1 MKFTWPEPQSFIA
14 IALVAAVIALMFVL
28 AFNSGP
34 SNVDV
39 FKIVVGTLV
48 GAVMT
53 IVGYYFG
60 SSKSSRAKDNTISTL
75 AGNASP
81 PSPPAPASSAST
93 AVSVTDVAKGAAVLA
108 LMVFAGAL
116 AVMPA
121 KAMAQTPQAM
131 DVPLPKAKAVRV
143 AVSRSGPPIVVAA
156 NVAPSRSAV
165 RSSSPPTS
173 SAPTS
178 SAPTSSAP
186 LSATQVQ
193 ENPLLLVKNFT
204 VGDLQAALADANA
217 QTPPDTAAAAC
228 YSALLTVVQSNVA
241 SPLPAGPGLFQALQ
255 KARDAKALIA
265 NLQSPT
271 GPLSALNTAC
281 APLVLDAQSTLL
293 GLGVGI
299 GLVASPVAP
308 AAGIAGVPAAVAA
321 FIAALPK

>member
-1 MKFTWPEPQSFIA
+1 MKFSWPEPQSFIA

-28 AFNSGP
+28 AFHSSPG
-34 SNVDV
+34 NVDV

-60 SSKSSRAKDNTISTL
+60 SSKSSRAKDDTISTL
-75 AGNASP
+75 AGNP
-81 PSPPAPASSAST
+81 PPPAPATSASGG
-93 AVSVTDVAKGAAVLA
+93 VSVTDVAKGAAVLV
-108 LMVFAGAL
+108 LMVCAGAL

-121 KAMAQTPQAM
+121 KAMAQTPQVM
-131 DVPLPKAKAVRV
+131 DVPLPKAKTARV
-143 AVSRSGPPIVVAA
+143 AASASGPAVVVAA
-156 NVAPSRSAV
+156 NAAPSRSAAPAN
-165 RSSSPPTS
+165 SPPSGS
-173 SAPTS
+173 SQLT
-178 SAPTSSAP
+178 
-186 LSATQVQ
+186 ATQVQ
-193 ENPLLLVKNFT
+193 QNPVLLIKNFT
-204 VGDLQAALADANA
+204 ISDLQAALNDANA
-217 QTPPDTAAAAC
+217 QSPPDAAAAAC
-228 YSALLTVVQSNVA
+228 YAALLTVVESNVA

-293 GLGVGI
+293 GLGVGV
-299 GLVASPVAP
+299 GLVVSPVAP

>member
-60 SSKSSRAKDNTISTL
+60 SSKSSRAKDDTISTL
-75 AGNASP
+75 AGNAP
-81 PSPPAPASSAST
+81 PPAPAPAASAST
-93 AVSVTDVAKGAAVLA
+93 GASVTDVAKGAAVLA

-121 KAMAQTPQAM
+121 KAMAQTPRAM
-131 DVPLPKAKAVRV
+131 DVPLPKAKAVRI
-143 AVSRSGPPIVVAA
+143 AASTSGPAIVVAA
-156 NVAPSRSAV
+156 NAASSRSAAP
-165 RSSSPPTS
+165 SSSVP
-173 SAPTS
+173 AN
-178 SAPTSSAP
+178 SAP

-193 ENPLLLVKNFT
+193 QNPLLLIKNFT
-204 VGDLQAALADANA
+204 IGDLQAALADANA
-217 QTPPDTAAAAC
+217 QTPPDTGAAAC
-228 YSALLTVVQSNVA
+228 YATLLTVVQSNVA

-293 GLGVGI
+293 GLGVGV

-308 AAGIAGVPAAVAA
+308 AAGIVGVPAAVAA

>member
-60 SSKSSRAKDNTISTL
+60 SSKSSRAKDDTISTL
-75 AGNASP
+75 AGNAPP
-81 PSPPAPASSAST
+81 PSPPAPAEPASA
-93 AVSVTDVAKGAAVLA
+93 AVSVTEVAKGAAVLA

-131 DVPLPKAKAVRV
+131 DVPLPKAKTVRV
-143 AVSRSGPPIVVAA
+143 AASRSGPAIVVAA

-165 RSSSPPTS
+165 RSSSPP
-173 SAPTS
+173 A
-178 SAPTSSAP
+178 SSAP

-193 ENPLLLVKNFT
+193 ENPLLLIKNFT
-204 VGDLQAALADANA
+204 VSDLQAALADANA

-293 GLGVGI
+293 GLGVGV

-321 FIAALPK
+321 FVAALPK

>member
-1 MKFTWPEPQSFIA
+1 MKFTWLEPQSFIA

-60 SSKSSRAKDNTISTL
+60 SSKSSRAKDDTISTL
-75 AGNASP
+75 AGNAP
-81 PSPPAPASSAST
+81 PPAPAAPAVSGSAG
-93 AVSVTDVAKGAAVLA
+93 ASVTDVAKGAAVLA
-108 LMVFAGAL
+108 LMVLAGAL

-143 AVSRSGPPIVVAA
+143 AASPSGPAIAVAA
-156 NVAPSRSAV
+156 NATPSRSAA
-165 RSSSPPTS
+165 RSSSAPATSAPAS
-173 SAPTS
+173 SARLT
-178 SAPTSSAP
+178 
-186 LSATQVQ
+186 ATQVQ
-193 ENPLLLVKNFT
+193 QNPLLLIKNFT
-204 VGDLQAALADANA
+204 ISDLQAALSDANA

-228 YSALLTVVQSNVA
+228 YSALLSVVQSNVA

-293 GLGVGI
+293 GLGVGV

>member
-60 SSKSSRAKDNTISTL
+60 SSKSSRAKDDTISTL
-75 AGNASP
+75 AGNP
-81 PSPPAPASSAST
+81 PPPAPAASAST
-93 AVSVTDVAKGAAVLA
+93 GVSVTDVAKGAAVLA
-108 LMVFAGAL
+108 LMVLAGAL

-121 KAMAQTPQAM
+121 KAMAQSPQAM

-143 AVSRSGPPIVVAA
+143 AASPSGPAIVVAA
-156 NVAPSRSAV
+156 NTAPSRSAA
-165 RSSSPPTS
+165 SSS
-173 SAPTS
+173 SAPAS
-178 SAPTSSAP
+178 LAP

-193 ENPLLLVKNFT
+193 QNPLLLIKNFT
-204 VGDLQAALADANA
+204 ISDLQAALNDADA

-293 GLGVGI
+293 GLGVSV